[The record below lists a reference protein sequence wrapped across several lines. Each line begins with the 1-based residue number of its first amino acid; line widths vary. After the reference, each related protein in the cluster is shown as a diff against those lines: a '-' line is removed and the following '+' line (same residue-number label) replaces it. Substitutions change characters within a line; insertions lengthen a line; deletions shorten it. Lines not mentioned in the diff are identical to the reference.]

1 MAKENVIM
9 TPLPPVHADTNRALL
24 TLAEVAIELRCSK
37 TFASRLAR
45 GLVHGVPALPVV
57 RLGRRVLVRRE
68 ALLDWLCRRST
79 SSVVR

>member
-1 MAKENVIM
+1 MIPSNV
-9 TPLPPVHADTNRALL
+9 TPERNLL
-24 TLAEVAIELRCSK
+24 TLAEVAVELRCSK

-45 GLVHGVPALPVV
+45 GLVRGVPALPVV

-79 SSVVR
+79 SSVVC